1 MIAQPVKIIVV
12 EDELILLENL
22 CRKITAVSPDFQITG
37 RAFNGREALALI
49 REEKPDIVF
58 TDIRMPLMDG
68 LELADILYREYPEVH
83 VVIVSGYDDFEYA
96 RKALTCRVHDYL
108 LKPLKNGELE
118 ELLDSLRASV
128 VEKRESE
135 MYSLLQRQLS
145 DSCAQLSKESHID
158 LDRYC
163 FYPFLIC
170 FGNLYLQELPGREAF
185 SLINREPRL
194 FDKVFRGLPFAALDY
209 RVLPYLAD
217 NLYLLITNTVPVET
231 AEMARYIQEALIQ
244 AASPATVNI
253 SFPGG
258 SGKTD
263 FQGLRRTIAALY
275 NRMKEALVIGRSS
288 LFPVC
293 ETGGKKEEKMTLPPA
308 ILPQESIHYLQTVIL
323 SGNSGEFKRLLLQ
336 YFSEWQ
342 QKEYPQQWIEKVLSQ
357 LLYLLQRNLYFS
369 DETYGEMYRHVFCFL
384 ESDRQF
390 TESGEKIAEELGRW
404 IDRLQTV
411 PSEIESTI
419 EELDSFIRQH
429 YRENLNLSDLADKY
443 HFNHSYLTKT
453 FKKQKGISPLKLINT
468 LRMEDAKELLLN
480 EELSVREI
488 SEMLGFSNQHYFSR
502 MFKEATGQ
510 TPVEYRNAV
519 FP

>member
-1 MIAQPVKIIVV
+1 MNAQPVKIIVV

-22 CRKITAVSPDFQITG
+22 CRKITAVSPDFKITG

-68 LELADILYREYPEVH
+68 LELAEILGREYPEIH

-135 MYSLLQRQLS
+135 MYSLLQRELS

-170 FGNLYLQELPGREAF
+170 FGNLYLQELPEREAF
-185 SLINREPRL
+185 SLLNEELQL
-194 FDKVFRGLPFAALDY
+194 FDKVFRELPFEALDY

-217 NLYLLITNTVPVET
+217 NLYLLIMNTAPVET
-231 AEMARYIQEALIQ
+231 AEMARYIQEALIR
-244 AASPATVNI
+244 AAMPATVNI

-263 FQGLRRTIAALY
+263 FQGLRHTIAALY
-275 NRMKEALVIGRSS
+275 NRIRESLVIGRSG
-288 LFPVC
+288 LFPVG
-293 ETGGKKEEKMTLPPA
+293 EAGGKKEEKPALLPA
-308 ILPQESIHYLQTVIL
+308 ILPQESIHYFQAVIL
-323 SGNSGEFKRLLLQ
+323 SGNSAEFKRLLQ
-336 YFSEWQ
+336 QHFSEWQ
-342 QKEYPQQWIEKVLSQ
+342 QRGYPQQWIEKVLSQ

-369 DETYGEMYRHVFCFL
+369 DETYREMYRHVFCFL
-384 ESDRQF
+384 ESGREF
-390 TESGEKIAEELGRW
+390 TEAGEKIAEELGRW

-419 EELDSFIRQH
+419 EELDGFIRQH
-429 YRENLNLSDLADKY
+429 YRENLNLSELADKY
-443 HFNHSYLTKT
+443 HFNHSYLTKI
-453 FKKQKGISPLKLINT
+453 FKKQKGISPLKLVNT
-468 LRMEDAKELLLN
+468 LRMEDAKELLQN

-510 TPVEYRNAV
+510 TPMEYRNAFV
-519 FP
+519 